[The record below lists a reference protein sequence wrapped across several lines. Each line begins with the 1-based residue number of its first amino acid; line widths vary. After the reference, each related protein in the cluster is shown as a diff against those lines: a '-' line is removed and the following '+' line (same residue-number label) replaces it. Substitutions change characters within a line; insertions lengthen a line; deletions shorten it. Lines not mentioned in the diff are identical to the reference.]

1 MIPLLFGRIRF
12 SIEKSEM
19 LIPLKL
25 AASVSQLVLLFC
37 FCHFFIMLVHPLQV
51 EKELPL
57 ISVIHPLDSLYIS

>member
-1 MIPLLFGRIRF
+1 
-12 SIEKSEM
+12 M